1 MAHGMSSFNGF
12 DLLPTILTTLKKERL
27 KTPTDIQQEALPRML
42 RGESV
47 VGIAETGSGKTLA
60 YALPILQA
68 LKQLELNGDAVS
80 EPGCPRAVVIVP
92 TSDLGEQ
99 VAKVLKL
106 FTHDT
111 RVRVRS
117 VLGGN
122 AKAIARRNVSG
133 PFEILLATPG
143 RLEQLMDLRVL
154 SLSDMRILV
163 IDEADLLLDAGFLP
177 TVKRVSRTAS
187 KDCQMG
193 LFSAT
198 ASNQVQDLIKT
209 LFRDAH
215 VIETKGRH
223 RVVSTL
229 KTDNRT
235 VVDGKRFPV
244 LKTVLAEQVDGG
256 TLLFVNTRAQ
266 CDKLAELLD
275 FEGYRMSIYRGDMDK
290 KERRANL
297 QRFRD
302 GSVELL
308 ICTDMA
314 ARGLDVEHVDRVI
327 NYHLPKEMANYLHR
341 VGRTARAGRK
351 GTVVNLVTERD
362 QRLVERLDSV
372 QSR

>member
-1 MAHGMSSFNGF
+1 MSFKVF
-12 DLLPTILTTLKKERL
+12 ELLPTILTTLKKQGL
-27 KTPTDIQQEALPRML
+27 KTPTDIQQRTLPKLL

-60 YALPILQA
+60 YALPVLQA
-68 LKQLELNGDAVS
+68 VKQMELDGDAVS

-122 AKAIARRNVSG
+122 KKAIARRNVAG

-154 SLSDMRILV
+154 SLSDLRILV

-177 TVKRVSRTAS
+177 TVKRVSRTAR
-187 KDCQMG
+187 KDCQMA

-209 LFRDAH
+209 LFKDAH
-215 VIETKGRH
+215 VVETSGRH

-235 VVDGKRFPV
+235 VKDGKRFPV
-244 LKTVLAEQVDGG
+244 LRSVLAEPVAGG

-266 CDKLAELLD
+266 CDKLAAELED
-275 FEGYRMSIYRGDMDK
+275 EGYPVCIYRGDMDK

-297 QRFRD
+297 QQFRD
-302 GSVELL
+302 GSVKLL

-314 ARGLDVEHVDRVI
+314 ARGLDVDHIDRVI
-327 NYHLPKEMANYLHR
+327 NYHMPKEMPNYLHR

-362 QRLVERLDSV
+362 QRLVEKLDSV
-372 QSR
+372 RAR